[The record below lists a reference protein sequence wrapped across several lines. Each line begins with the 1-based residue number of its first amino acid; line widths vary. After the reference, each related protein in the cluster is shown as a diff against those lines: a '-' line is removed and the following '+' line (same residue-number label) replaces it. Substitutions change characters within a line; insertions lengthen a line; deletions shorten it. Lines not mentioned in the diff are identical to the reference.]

1 MLNKSSSLRAIAAA
15 ALAFSA
21 AGAFA
26 ATDSANLTV
35 TATVGAKCKVT
46 AGTMAFGSLDPTL
59 TTDPTATASVSYKCT
74 KGTAVTSFAVNSI
87 TVGTTGTTGVMNG
100 TGANTDTITYE
111 IKWTNPTAFV
121 GEGLGNNAATATKSV
136 TLNGKIL
143 NANYVDVTPDTY
155 TGTIGVA
162 VNY

>member
-1 MLNKSSSLRAIAAA
+1 MLNKSSLRAIAAA
-15 ALAFSA
+15 ALAFFA
-21 AGAFA
+21 ASAFA
-26 ATDSANLTV
+26 ASDGANLTV

-59 TTDPTATASVSYKCT
+59 TTDPTATATVTYKCT

-87 TVGTTGTTGVMNG
+87 TAGATGTTGTMS
-100 TGANTDTITYE
+100 AAAPNTDTVAYE
-111 IKWTNPTAFV
+111 IKWTNPTAFT
-121 GEGLGNNAATATKSV
+121 GDGLGASGTAKSV